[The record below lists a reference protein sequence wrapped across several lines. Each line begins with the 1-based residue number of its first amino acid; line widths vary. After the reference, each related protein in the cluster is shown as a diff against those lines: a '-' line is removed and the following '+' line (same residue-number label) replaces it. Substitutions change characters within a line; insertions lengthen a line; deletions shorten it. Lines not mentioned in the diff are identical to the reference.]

1 MAAEIVPSGGAG
13 EHPRRPVIV
22 VVSRDMETRDRLVSE
37 LSRRYRADYEI
48 LVCADSGAVQRTLTD
63 TVAAGA
69 EVALVIAALGATDPD
84 GIDLH
89 APVRRLF
96 PTALRV
102 SAVRWGDW
110 STTTETVAEALTMGR
125 IDQFLIG
132 PEGPADE
139 EFHRFVAEYLSEWRA
154 RRGGGFEAVRVIDTS
169 GSPRATDLRDFFYRN
184 RIPTGFYD
192 AVSAE
197 GQGMLDSLGLT
208 DAELPVVLFR
218 FGTAEKVLAN
228 PSNVDI
234 ADAFGLMTPIGADEV
249 FDLAVVGAGPAGLA
263 AAVYGSSEGL
273 RTIVIERDAV
283 GGQAGSS
290 SLIRNYLGFAQ
301 GITGT
306 RLASNAFQQA
316 LAFGSTFRFARGVR
330 NLRRE
335 DGLQVLELSDGSLIR
350 ARAVVVATGVS
361 YRRLDIPALDALVG
375 RGVFYGAATSEAPA
389 LRGRTVFVVGGGNS
403 AGQAAVNLARWAEQV
418 TILVRGSSLAAS
430 MSQYLVTEIV
440 ALPNVGV
447 RYGARIVGGSGTE
460 SLETIELADTAS
472 GERMTLRADALFVL
486 IGSEPFTEWL
496 GDYVARDEWG
506 YVRTGRDVD
515 RDVGWPEQREPM
527 LLETSQPGVFAVGD
541 VRRGSVKR
549 VASAVGAGAI
559 AVQLVHEY
567 LSEASVRPK

>member
-1 MAAEIVPSGGAG
+1 
-13 EHPRRPVIV
+13 
-22 VVSRDMETRDRLVSE
+22 METRDRLVSE

-48 LVCADSGAVQRTLTD
+48 LVCADRGAVQRTLTD
-63 TVAAGA
+63 TEAAGA

-110 STTTETVAEALTMGR
+110 STTSETVAEALTMGR

-139 EFHRFVAEYLSEWRA
+139 EFHRFVTEYLSEWRA
-154 RRGGGFEAVRVIDTS
+154 RRGGGFEAVRVIDAS
-169 GSPRATDLRDFFYRN
+169 GSPRATELRDFFYRN

-192 AVSAE
+192 AGSAR
-197 GQGMLDSLGLT
+197 GQGILDSLGLT

-218 FGTAEKVLAN
+218 FGTDQKVLAN

-234 ADAFGLMTPIGADEV
+234 ADAFGLMTPVGADEV

-316 LAFGSTFRFARGVR
+316 LAFGSTFRFARGVQ

-335 DGLQVLELSDGSLIR
+335 DGLQVLELSDGSPIR

-403 AGQAAVNLARWAEQV
+403 AGQAAVSLARWAEQV
-418 TILVRGSSLAAS
+418 TILVRGSSLADS
-430 MSQYLVTEIV
+430 MSQYLVTEIG
-440 ALPNVGV
+440 ALPNLGV
-447 RYGARIVGGSGTE
+447 RYRARVVGGSGTE

-472 GERMTLRADALFVL
+472 GERTTLRADALFAL

-515 RDVGWPEQREPM
+515 RDVGWTEQREPM
-527 LLETSQPGVFAVGD
+527 LLETSQPGVFAAGD

-567 LSEASVRPK
+567 LSEAAARRG